1 MDRGAWRATFHRV
14 AKSRTRLSDLAC
26 TQGTSQLAQLVRNP
40 PANAGDRRDKGLI
53 PGLGR
58 SPGEGNDNPL
68 QYSCLENSVDKGTWW
83 AIVHRVTKSRK
94 SGQVLLCFWKE
105 LGVLV
110 WETIEVY
117 GQRTHKLK
125 MDWNLTSAVFTHFL
139 FFIVPFF
146 SFPSLLL
153 NYHQWVQKRK
163 EATTTLLELLGYF
176 RFNVMDPQLKLW
188 TKSSIKFHSSAIT
201 HIRVSTTI
209 QITWCPYFFMLF
221 SADCSSCYCVI
232 FPNNLASSQIKFYSL
247 KEHHF
252 HGSYFLA
259 N

>member
-14 AKSRTRLSDLAC
+14 AKSWTRLKWLSMHTRGFPAGTVGKESTC
-26 TQGTSQLAQLVRNP
+26 QCRRQKRQGFDSWVGKIP
-40 PANAGDRRDKGLI
+40 WRRKWQSTPVFL
-53 PGLGR
+53 PG
-58 SPGEGNDNPL
+58 
-68 QYSCLENSVDKGTWW
+68 KF
-83 AIVHRVTKSRK
+83 
-94 SGQVLLCFWKE
+94 SGQRNLMGYSPWGRKE
-105 LGVLV
+105 SKEWTGSPVFLKGAGSPSVRAHSGV
-110 WETIEVY
+110 WTAH
-117 GQRTHKLK
+117 THKLK

-163 EATTTLLELLGYF
+163 EATITLLELLDYF

-209 QITWCPYFFMLF
+209 QIMSLLF
-221 SADCSSCYCVI
+221 HVVFCW
-232 FPNNLASSQIKFYSL
+232 LQ
-247 KEHHF
+247 
-252 HGSYFLA
+252 FLLLCHLS
-259 N
+259 